1 MSTLFVN
8 NLNTASGDTITLPT
22 GKKIRGVDAGSI
34 AGKGNIINVTFGTH
48 NAAGLSTTST
58 SFVNYTNSNITVT
71 KLRGPGNVAGG
82 SYLLVMGSAWIEHT
96 GTTANNRHLAYSLM
110 RDGTELSGQAYGFG
124 NLFSSNA
131 QGYQSSADISYV
143 DPANL
148 NAGNYVYSFAIA
160 SNNGTMNAQIGNSG
174 RVGTWQILEIAT

>member
-22 GKKIRGVDAGSI
+22 GKKIRGVDAGSVG
-34 AGKGNIINVTFGTH
+34 GKGNIINVTFGTH
-48 NAAGLSTTST
+48 NASGLTTTSS

-82 SYLLVMGSAWIEHT
+82 SYLLVMGSAWVEYSV
-96 GTTANNRHLAYSLM
+96 ANKHLAYSLM
-110 RDGTELSGQAYGFG
+110 RDGTELSGVAYGFG
-124 NLFSSNA
+124 NLYTAATN
-131 QGYQSSADISYV
+131 GYQSSADISFV
-143 DPANL
+143 DTANL

-160 SNNGTMNAQIGNSG
+160 SNNGDATVQMGNAG
-174 RVGTWQILEIAT
+174 RKGTWQILEIAT

>member
-48 NAAGLSTTST
+48 NTTGLSTTST

-82 SYLLVMGSAWIEHT
+82 SYLLVMGSAWIEHS
-96 GTTANNRHLAYSLM
+96 GTTANARHLAYSLM

-124 NLFSSNA
+124 NLYSGNA

-148 NAGNYVYSFAIA
+148 NAGNYVYSMCIA
-160 SNNGTMNAQIGNSG
+160 SNNGTMNAQIGNGS
-174 RVGTWQILEIAT
+174 RIGTWQILEIAT

>member
-48 NAAGLSTTST
+48 NTTGLTTTST

-82 SYLLVMGSAWIEHT
+82 SYLLVMGSAWIEY
-96 GTTANNRHLAYSLM
+96 GTNANGRHLAYSLM
-110 RDGTELSGQAYGFG
+110 RDGTELSSQSYGFG
-124 NLFSSNA
+124 NLYSA
-131 QGYQSSADISYV
+131 AAGGYQSSADISFV

-148 NAGNYVYSFAIA
+148 NAGNYVYSMCIA
-160 SNNGTMNAQIGNSG
+160 SNNGTATVQIGNSG

>member
-48 NAAGLSTTST
+48 NTTGLTTTST
-58 SFVNYTNSNITVT
+58 TFVNYTSSNITVT

-82 SYLLVMGSAWIEHT
+82 SYLLVMGSAWIEYNGT
-96 GTTANNRHLAYSLM
+96 GANNKHLSYSLM
-110 RDGTELSGQAYGFG
+110 RDGTELSGQSYGFG
-124 NLFSSNA
+124 NLYSINA
-131 QGYQSSADISYV
+131 QGYQSSADISFV

-148 NAGNYVYSFAIA
+148 NAGNYVYSMCLA
-160 SNNGTMNAQIGNSG
+160 SNNGGVTVQMGNGS
-174 RVGTWQILEIAT
+174 RIGTWQILEIAT

>member
-22 GKKIRGVDAGSI
+22 GKKIRGVDSGSI

-48 NAAGLSTTST
+48 NTSGIQTAST

-82 SYLLVMGSAWIEHT
+82 SYLLVMGSAWIEYST
-96 GTTANNRHLAYSLM
+96 SNANARHLAYSLM
-110 RDGTELSGQAYGFG
+110 RDGTELSGQTYGFG
-124 NLFSSNA
+124 NLYAASA
-131 QGYQSSADISYV
+131 GGYQSSADISFV

-148 NAGNYVYSFAIA
+148 NAGNYVYSMCV
-160 SNNGTMNAQIGNSG
+160 SSPNGTVSAQMGNG
-174 RVGTWQILEIAT
+174 ARVGTWQILEIAT

>member
-34 AGKGNIINVTFGTH
+34 AGKGNIINVTYGQH
-48 NAAGLSTTST
+48 NTSGIQTTST

-82 SYLLVMGSAWIEHT
+82 SYLLVMGSAWIEYST
-96 GTTANNRHLAYSLM
+96 SNANSRHLAYSLM
-110 RDGTELSGQAYGFG
+110 KDGTEVTGQTYGFG
-124 NLFSSNA
+124 NLYAASA
-131 QGYQSSADISYV
+131 GGYQSSADISWV
-143 DPANL
+143 DPANM
-148 NAGNYVYSFAIA
+148 NAGNYVYSMCV
-160 SNNGTMNAQIGNSG
+160 SSPNGTVSAQMGNG
-174 RVGTWQILEIAT
+174 ARVGTWQILEIAT